1 MQTSPIYEL
10 QEIIASKD
18 AKIERLKVFAV
29 SVEKAKDTEIKR
41 LVNLIKDVHKAKI
54 LLMAL
59 DGNTGEEHNGEMEAI
74 TNLWNRIKQVY
85 RDYPEAAQPQKGQ
98 DG

>member
-18 AKIERLKVFAV
+18 AEIE
-29 SVEKAKDTEIKR
+29 R
-41 LVNLIKDVHKAKI
+41 LVNLIKDVHRSKI

-59 DGNTGEEHNGEMEAI
+59 DGNTGKEHEGEMEAI
-74 TNLWNRIKQVY
+74 TNLWNRIKQIY
-85 RDYPEAAQPQKGQ
+85 RDYPLAAQPQKGE
-98 DG
+98 

>member
-1 MQTSPIYEL
+1 MMQTSPIYEL

-18 AKIERLKVFAV
+18 AEIERLVK
-29 SVEKAKDTEIKR
+29 
-41 LVNLIKDVHKAKI
+41 LIKDFHKSKI

-59 DGNTGEEHNGEMEAI
+59 DGNTGEEHEGEMEAI

-85 RDYPEAAQPQKGQ
+85 RDYPKVSGPAAERTGR
-98 DG
+98 